1 MKGFEVSLEAMKE
14 VERLLTADFIKG
26 LSKDYRSAEE
36 EGTERI
42 IVKMLL
48 TFVHSLSNGTENGEF
63 LALDLG
69 GTNYRVWKIS
79 ELPYSSGVPLRCYHT
94 CYNLA
99 PENSLDALISTQ
111 NTFGAYWIL
120 YRPVKLEMK
129 ITN

>member
-1 MKGFEVSLEAMKE
+1 MFCMQDQIVKGFEVSLETMRE

-26 LSKDYRSAEE
+26 LSNDYRVEEDEVPE
-36 EGTERI
+36 EGRRV

-79 ELPYSSGVPLRCYHT
+79 EL
-94 CYNLA
+94 
-99 PENSLDALISTQ
+99 
-111 NTFGAYWIL
+111 L
-120 YRPVKLEMK
+120 YIAQSPSHH
-129 ITN
+129 

>member
-1 MKGFEVSLEAMKE
+1 MQDQIVKGFEVTLETMKE

-26 LSKDYRSAEE
+26 LSNDYRAREGVSE
-36 EGTERI
+36 EGERI

-79 ELPYSSGVPLRCYHT
+79 ELL
-94 CYNLA
+94 
-99 PENSLDALISTQ
+99 
-111 NTFGAYWIL
+111 
-120 YRPVKLEMK
+120 
-129 ITN
+129 

>member
-1 MKGFEVSLEAMKE
+1 MKGFEVTLDTMKE

-26 LSKDYRSAEE
+26 LSKDYKEE
-36 EGTERI
+36 EEASASGEGQGERV

-79 ELPYSSGVPLRCYHT
+79 EY
-94 CYNLA
+94 
-99 PENSLDALISTQ
+99 
-111 NTFGAYWIL
+111 
-120 YRPVKLEMK
+120 M
-129 ITN
+129 

>member
-14 VERLLTADFIKG
+14 VERLLTTDFIKG
-26 LSKDYRSAEE
+26 LSKDYRPAEK
-36 EGTERI
+36 EGAERV

-94 CYNLA
+94 CYNLG
-99 PENSLDALISTQ
+99 TRKF
-111 NTFGAYWIL
+111 T
-120 YRPVKLEMK
+120 
-129 ITN
+129 

>member
-1 MKGFEVSLEAMKE
+1 MKGFEVTLETMKE

-26 LSKDYRSAEE
+26 LSKDYRARVESE
-36 EGTERI
+36 EGQGERV

-79 ELPYSSGVPLRCYHT
+79 ELLKLRSPSHRLYRMHKYMLTWLQFPSHTFCAT
-94 CYNLA
+94 CYSHSFL
-99 PENSLDALISTQ
+99 T
-111 NTFGAYWIL
+111 
-120 YRPVKLEMK
+120 
-129 ITN
+129 